1 MSILHYYKNGNYS
14 VTLFSD
20 GTKVRRTDDN
30 KFIPAFAENCDV
42 KITDRCDGG
51 CPMCYEGC
59 TSEGKHGDILNDK
72 FINSLHVGTELALNG
87 NDLTHPHLV
96 SFLKRIKEKGV
107 IANLTVNQM
116 HFERHYSMLK
126 ALTDNKL
133 IWGLGVSLREPTHYF
148 IEHLKGI
155 SNAVIHTIVGVVTE
169 QDILKLSDQNL
180 KILIL
185 GYKPTGR
192 GKEYADNNIDSI
204 LKNTLWLHNHLA
216 DLTDKFSCVSFDN
229 LAIKQLDVKRIMSED
244 KWERFYMGDDGMFTF
259 YIDLVNKT
267 FSKNSII
274 AKEKSIP
281 INDMTI
287 DEMFEVVRNTNWE

>member
-30 KFIPAFAENCDV
+30 EFVPAFAENCDV

-59 TSEGKHGDILNDK
+59 TPKGKHGDILNDK
-72 FINSLHVGTELALNG
+72 FINSLHIGTELALNG

-133 IWGLGVSLREPTHYF
+133 IWGLGVSLRESTHYF

-155 SNAVIHTIVGVVTE
+155 SNVVIHTIVGVITE

-204 LKNTLWLHNHLA
+204 LKNTLWLHNNLA

-244 KWERFYMGDDGMFTF
+244 EWERFYMGDDGMFTF

-287 DEMFEVVRNTNWE
+287 DEMFEVVRTTNWD